1 MRTRARRAW
10 VVGRRESRAI
20 AAEIVSVK
28 RAEPARRARGVRGAA
43 ERQDTPVRRHRM
55 RARTQTIPVPLSHT
69 FRARVSSND
78 QPFFSAD
85 PERARA
91 RAGTTA
97 NELIVRGRRRTDVP
111 RRPGAPRDPAR
122 AARGARALRRDDLGA
137 ADRSDCRGQRARH
150 GVAPRAPTAPHARAP
165 HARAMSRR
173 TKCSRAKRSSQLM
186 PCDTRCEA
194 GGLALEAVEIQQH
207 WCC

>member
-1 MRTRARRAW
+1 MRTRAWRAW

-28 RAEPARRARGVRGAA
+28 RAEPARHARGVRGAA
-43 ERQDTPVRRHRM
+43 ERHDAPVRRHRM
-55 RARTQTIPVPLSHT
+55 RARAQIIPDSPSHT

-122 AARGARALRRDDLGA
+122 AARGARALRRDVLGA
-137 ADRSDCRGQRARH
+137 ADRSDCRGQRAGH
-150 GVAPRAPTAPHARAP
+150 GVAATGSNGTTRSGATCAGHEPTHKGAREP
-165 HARAMSRR
+165 
-173 TKCSRAKRSSQLM
+173 KRSSQLM
-186 PCDTRCEA
+186 PCDLPCEA
-194 GGLALEAVEIQQH
+194 ARVSLGGG
-207 WCC
+207 

>member
-43 ERQDTPVRRHRM
+43 ERHDAPVRRHSM
-55 RARTQTIPVPLSHT
+55 RARAQTIPDSLSHT

-78 QPFFSAD
+78 QPFFSAE

-122 AARGARALRRDDLGA
+122 AARGARALRRDVLGA
-137 ADRSDCRGQRARH
+137 ADRSDCRGQRARRRATGSNGTTCS
-150 GVAPRAPTAPHARAP
+150 GVTCPTHKVLASPKD
-165 HARAMSRR
+165 RR
-173 TKCSRAKRSSQLM
+173 SSSRA
-186 PCDTRCEA
+186 TR
-194 GGLALEAVEIQQH
+194 GGARPEG
-207 WCC
+207 